1 MNLSTEAA
9 VIEAILFLEGEPIS
23 LDKIARVGGLSKD
36 VSRAAIEQLQER
48 YNDSRFGLEV
58 VHIGEGYAFAPKQK
72 YWDVLKDHYGK
83 KNDSKLSRAAME
95 TLSIIAYSQPITKA
109 EIENIRGVSSDSM
122 IKLLMQRKLI
132 QETGRKEAPGRPVL
146 FGTSKDFLKQ
156 FRLSSLSELP
166 KLEDIDK
173 ERFELN
179 G

>member
-9 VIEAILFLEGEPIS
+9 IIESILYLEAEPVSIE
-23 LDKIARVGGLSKD
+23 KMARIGGLSRD
-36 VSRAAIEQLQER
+36 VLRAALEQLQEK
-48 YNDSRFGLEV
+48 YSDEQCGLEI
-58 VHIGEGYAFAPKQK
+58 VHIGEGYTIAPKQQ
-72 YWDVLKDHYGK
+72 YWDVLKEHYGK
-83 KNDSKLSRAAME
+83 KNDNKLSRAAME

-109 EIENIRGVSSDSM
+109 EIENIRGVSCDGM
-122 IKLLMQRKLI
+122 IKILMQRKLV

-146 FGTSKDFLKQ
+146 YGTTKDFLRL
-156 FRLSSLSELP
+156 FRISSLSELP

>member
-9 VIEAILFLEGEPIS
+9 IIESILYLEAEPVT
-23 LDKIARVGGLSKD
+23 LEKMARIGGLSKD
-36 VSRAAIEQLQER
+36 VLRAALEQLQEK
-48 YNDSRFGLEV
+48 YSSPESGLEI
-58 VHIGEGYAFAPKQK
+58 VHIGEGYSIAPKQE
-72 YWDVLKDHYGK
+72 YWDVLKEHYGK
-83 KNDSKLSRAAME
+83 KNDNKLSRAAME

-109 EIENIRGVSSDSM
+109 EIENIRGVSSDGM

-132 QETGRKEAPGRPVL
+132 QETGRKDAPGRPVL
-146 FGTSKDFLKQ
+146 FGTTKDFLKL
-156 FRLSSLSELP
+156 FRLSSLADLP